1 MKIKKWKGF
10 KEAISGTFDIMPFG
24 PNSPKQELRN
34 TISSKDTT
42 VIEGSDGVIYDLYQF
57 QELYNAYLK
66 DGGKENLS
74 EFNKANIDTLLQII
88 NSKN

>member
-24 PNSPKQELRN
+24 PNSPRQELRN
-34 TISSKDTT
+34 TISNKDTT
-42 VIEGSDGVIYDLYQF
+42 VIEGMDGVIYDLYQF
-57 QELYNAYLK
+57 EELYNTYLK

-74 EFNKANIDTLLQII
+74 EFNKENIDKLIHFL
-88 NSKN
+88 K